1 MGPLTKTPSPTL
13 MRRPATSLS
22 TSQSLHWE
30 SFADQGITRG
40 ICPETA
46 LVSPVAIPSGL
57 SAPPI
62 TASSF
67 SGCALCQYAVHNLIL
82 TLTFPSIACAKQKND
97 QDDAP
102 AATCPITTDCLSNSY
117 QNLDLRKLRRGVLAG
132 ARHRGTLLLRLYGLQ
147 HHQAHLTILIVKL
160 DPEHAIRVDHII
172 ANTVLRL
179 RVRGVDSSQN
189 QQPCWRLSCCCFAD
203 SGRCSLK
210 RRWKRR
216 LPALPQTSQA
226 EHCCLSSHSP
236 EWRRAP

>member
-1 MGPLTKTPSPTL
+1 MKLERQSTHVLLMQMGPLTKTPSPAL

-67 SGCALCQYAVHNLIL
+67 SGFALCQYAVHNLIL

-97 QDDAP
+97 QDDASR
-102 AATCPITTDCLSNSY
+102 CNVSDNNGLPI
-117 QNLDLRKLRRGVLAG
+117 Q
-132 ARHRGTLLLRLYGLQ
+132 
-147 HHQAHLTILIVKL
+147 
-160 DPEHAIRVDHII
+160 
-172 ANTVLRL
+172 
-179 RVRGVDSSQN
+179 
-189 QQPCWRLSCCCFAD
+189 
-203 SGRCSLK
+203 
-210 RRWKRR
+210 
-216 LPALPQTSQA
+216 
-226 EHCCLSSHSP
+226 SP
-236 EWRRAP
+236 TKI